1 MGTDNLTD
9 VIETVKRAH
18 KLDAALFAQAVQAM
32 KAAFPGENFADAE
45 HLIESD
51 PTEAVLHLVSEH
63 LPDWSI
69 SLKGRA
75 QDINGDWS
83 CILRRS
89 DIHDNEVSIGVG
101 SGRTLSLAVLCA
113 VLRASLLR
121 AGG

>member
-1 MGTDNLTD
+1 METNSLTG
-9 VIETVKRAH
+9 VIEMVKQAP

-69 SLKGRA
+69 SLKGKA
-75 QDINGDWS
+75 QDVDGDWS
-83 CILRRS
+83 CILRKS
-89 DIHDNEVSIGVG
+89 GIHDNEVSIGVG
-101 SGRTLSLAVLCA
+101 SGRTLSLAVLGA

-121 AGG
+121 AGA